1 MKLVTYSYDGTESAG
16 VLSLDGKHVCPA
28 KALGY
33 GCENMNEWI
42 DLLAKE
48 GLSRLLAA
56 VEAGCE
62 ERIPLEQ
69 VTLLAPIPRPRQD
82 MICLGINYMAHAE
95 ESARYK
101 NEAFGGE
108 RPYAVY
114 FSKRVGE
121 AVRPEGRID
130 GHFDMVERLDYEAEL
145 AVVIGKDARGVSEEE
160 AADYILG
167 YTIVN
172 DVSAMVLQTRHKQWY
187 FGKSLDGFTPM
198 GPWIVTA
205 DEFSFPPKLSIQSRV
220 NGQLRQ
226 DSNTE
231 LLIFGIPHII
241 RELSR
246 GITLKA
252 GTLIA
257 TGTPAGVG
265 MGFTPPRF
273 LKSGDTVECSI
284 EGIGTLK
291 NTVG

>member
-1 MKLVTYSYDGTESAG
+1 
-16 VLSLDGKHVCPA
+16 
-28 KALGY
+28 
-33 GCENMNEWI
+33 
-42 DLLAKE
+42 
-48 GLSRLLAA
+48 
-56 VEAGCE
+56 
-62 ERIPLEQ
+62 
-69 VTLLAPIPRPRQD
+69 
-82 MICLGINYMAHAE
+82 
-95 ESARYK
+95 
-101 NEAFGGE
+101 
-108 RPYAVY
+108 
-114 FSKRVGE
+114 
-121 AVRPEGRID
+121 
-130 GHFDMVERLDYEAEL
+130 
-145 AVVIGKDARGVSEEE
+145 
-160 AADYILG
+160 
-167 YTIVN
+167 
-172 DVSAMVLQTRHKQWY
+172 
-187 FGKSLDGFTPM
+187 M